1 MKVVVDMNLC
11 QSHGECAALVPE
23 VFELGED
30 DVLRWKDD
38 VDEELRERVEAAV
51 EACPMMAIRIED

>member
-1 MKVVVDMNLC
+1 MKVQVDMNLC

-30 DVLRWKDD
+30 DVLRWKED
-38 VDEELRERVEAAV
+38 VDESMREKVEQAV
-51 EACPMMAIRIED
+51 DACPVMAIRIED

>member
-1 MKVVVDMNLC
+1 MKVRVDMNLC

-30 DVLRWKDD
+30 DVLRWEEN
-38 VDEELRERVEAAV
+38 VDESMRDKVEEAV
-51 EACPMMAIRIED
+51 DACPVMAIRIED